1 MLEYLLS
8 KQSDQAQVGFH
19 SRDIQT
25 QYVKNLLCF
34 AQLQALQ

>member
-1 MLEYLLS
+1 MPEYLFL
-8 KQSDQAQVGFH
+8 KQSDQAQVDFH
-19 SRDIQT
+19 SRETQT